1 MADSFVPGLRRG
13 FAIVPIAPREGED
26 QGTFRSRIR
35 ESLKHIREAKVIT
48 GQKPQG
54 GDRYFWAAM
63 SETPERRT
71 RAQSAGKIK
80 RLILESE
87 RDKHK
92 LDVEF
97 GTGNVCGAPV
107 GADTVGPPL
116 HARLGLRSV
125 PSRRCGTN

>member
-71 RAQSAGKIK
+71 RAQSAGKM
-80 RLILESE
+80 
-87 RDKHK
+87 RD
-92 LDVEF
+92 
-97 GTGNVCGAPV
+97 
-107 GADTVGPPL
+107 
-116 HARLGLRSV
+116 
-125 PSRRCGTN
+125 